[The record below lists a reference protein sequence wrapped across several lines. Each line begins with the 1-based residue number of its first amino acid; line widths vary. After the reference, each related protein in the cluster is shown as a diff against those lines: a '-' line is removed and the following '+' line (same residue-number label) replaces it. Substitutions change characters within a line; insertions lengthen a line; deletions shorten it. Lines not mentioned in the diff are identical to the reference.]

1 MLSTLKAKK
10 RKLEADSKQ
19 VELEVLLYFLKN
31 TRAEKQEV
39 GSLSGADSFAIVD
52 YLKTNLLYVVIHYPF
67 FTYRQSDDLRRR
79 SSAWTRMS
87 GRPKRSW
94 TS

>member
-1 MLSTLKAKK
+1 MTKVTLSFCIRNLEIDNMLSTLKAKK

-39 GSLSGADSFAIVD
+39 GSSSGTDRFAIVG
-52 YLKTNLLYVVIHYPF
+52 YYGTHLQHVLIFYPF
-67 FTYRQSDDLRRR
+67 FSHT
-79 SSAWTRMS
+79 
-87 GRPKRSW
+87 G
-94 TS
+94 